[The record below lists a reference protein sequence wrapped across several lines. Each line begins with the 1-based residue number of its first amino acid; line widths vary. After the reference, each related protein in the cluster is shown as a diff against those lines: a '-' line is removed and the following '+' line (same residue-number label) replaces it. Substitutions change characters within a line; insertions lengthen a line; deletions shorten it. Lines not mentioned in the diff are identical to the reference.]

1 MLQNKLQKKGV
12 QDVANVNIMKF
23 QSYGDLN
30 DPVFFQFN
38 ENLIKNQDPHSE
50 IENDETPEA
59 EHLNDLDSEERETKK
74 TTALSNFKSK
84 ILPDDE
90 ITDGIDSLNLK

>member
-1 MLQNKLQKKGV
+1 
-12 QDVANVNIMKF
+12 MKF
-23 QSYGDLN
+23 QSYDDLV

-59 EHLNDLDSEERETKK
+59 GHLNDLDSEERETKK
-74 TTALSNFKSK
+74 TTALSNFKPK
-84 ILPDDE
+84 ILADDE
-90 ITDGIDSLNLK
+90 IADGIDSLNLK